1 MEIINEQQFNEKI
14 LSSDKLILVDFFAT
28 WCGPCHMIAPIL
40 EQVSKESDGNYDVY
54 KVDVDQN
61 ENLARSYGIM
71 SIPTM
76 ILFKNG
82 KIVDKI
88 IGFRP
93 KNQIVDILSANK

>member
-1 MEIINEQQFNEKI
+1 MEITNEQQFSEKV
-14 LSSDKLILVDFFAT
+14 LSSNKLVLVDFFAT

-40 EQVSKESDGNYDVY
+40 EQVSKESDGNYEVY

-61 ENLARSYGIM
+61 ENLARTYGVM

-76 ILFKNG
+76 IIFKDG
-82 KIVDKI
+82 KPVDKV

-93 KNQIVDILSANK
+93 KNQIVDILNANK